1 MKFAPQF
8 VKKNLNRSD
17 LIPIYP
23 NAKFIQLN
31 PLNIKSVTLKFKIYL
46 FKLNYNSLYSLNKK
60 KVLTLNETHEYKYQ
74 STLG

>member
-46 FKLNYNSLYSLNKK
+46 FKLNYNSL
-60 KVLTLNETHEYKYQ
+60 
-74 STLG
+74 

>member
-1 MKFAPQF
+1 MQ
-8 VKKNLNRSD
+8 
-17 LIPIYP
+17 
-23 NAKFIQLN
+23 KFIQLN

-74 STLG
+74 STLC

>member
-23 NAKFIQLN
+23 NAKIHT
-31 PLNIKSVTLKFKIYL
+31 IKPF
-46 FKLNYNSLYSLNKK
+46 
-60 KVLTLNETHEYKYQ
+60 EY
-74 STLG
+74 